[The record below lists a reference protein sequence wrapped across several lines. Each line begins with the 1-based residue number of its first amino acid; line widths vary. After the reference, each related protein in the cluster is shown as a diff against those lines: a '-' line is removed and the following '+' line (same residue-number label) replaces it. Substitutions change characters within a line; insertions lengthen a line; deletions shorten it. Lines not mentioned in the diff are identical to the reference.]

1 MQDGVPQ
8 ASDLALAQ
16 GLRDT
21 RGALE
26 RWNRD
31 PWRVLRPWLALSAA
45 VTAGLLLAV
54 WAIGELTTPT
64 PGDAGSYVP
73 GFNAPAHLGDVG
85 HVLLRNSLVLAL
97 HSLACVAGFI
107 AGSSL
112 PQQAEGRGALSRR
125 LHDRIGR
132 AAIVFVVCAT
142 TFSLVTQALTIG
154 KAAAPLAASNEMSVA
169 ALLLGLLP
177 HAVPELLALFL
188 PLAAWIVASRRGE
201 WEQLLAAT
209 FVTTALAVPVLVV
222 AAFVEVFVSP
232 HLLLA
237 LAGSSGRA
245 FGGG

>member
-1 MQDGVPQ
+1 MDMRM
-8 ASDLALAQ
+8 ASSDLALVQ
-16 GLRDT
+16 GIRDT
-21 RGALE
+21 RVALE
-26 RWNRD
+26 RWNRA
-31 PWRVLRPWLALSAA
+31 PWGVLRSWLGLAAL

-54 WAIGELTTPT
+54 LVIGELTTAT

-73 GFNAPAHLGDVG
+73 GFNAPAGLGDVG
-85 HVLLRNSLVLAL
+85 HVLLRNALVLAL

-112 PQQAEGRGALSRR
+112 PLQAEGRSAMSQR

-154 KAAAPLAASNEMSVA
+154 HAAAPLAASNGMSVP
-169 ALLLGLLP
+169 ALILGLLP
-177 HAVPELLALFL
+177 HAIPELLALFL

-209 FVTTALAVPVLVV
+209 VVTTALAVPVLVV

-237 LAGSSGRA
+237 LRG
-245 FGGG
+245 